1 MKQIQ
6 LDSLQMNV
14 YETREL
20 MGQAAG
26 KAIEDTI
33 NKILLQKNNIRIIFA
48 AAPSQ
53 NEVLAYLKNSKNIDW
68 SKITCFHMD
77 EYIGLPIENPALFSN
92 FLDKHLFD
100 ELQLSTFYKINSL
113 NEIQDEINR
122 YEQLLREA
130 PIDICIMGIGE
141 NGHIAFND
149 PPFAKFD
156 DMHFVKEIQLDNI
169 SRQQQVNDGCFKSIQ
184 EVPTHA
190 ITLTIPALISAE
202 KIFCIVPGP
211 TKTEALYRLIE
222 EEINENMPAT
232 ILRKHVNALLF
243 TDESCYQKG

>member
-1 MKQIQ
+1 
-6 LDSLQMNV
+6 
-14 YETREL
+14 
-20 MGQAAG
+20 MGHAAW

-33 NKILLQKNNIRIIFA
+33 NKLLLKKNNIRIIFA

-53 NEVLAYLKNSKNIDW
+53 NEVLAFLQHSQTIDW

-77 EYIGLPIENPALFSN
+77 EYIGLHIDHPALFSN
-92 FLDKHLFD
+92 FLDEHLFKAIKP
-100 ELQLSTFYKINSL
+100 SAFHKINSL
-113 NEIQDEINR
+113 NTIQDEISR
-122 YEQLLREA
+122 YEKLLMEA

-149 PPFAKFD
+149 PPYAKFD
-156 DMHFVKEIQLDNI
+156 DPHFVKEIQLDDI
-169 SRQQQVNDGCFKSIQ
+169 SRQQQVNDGCFNSIE

-190 ITLTIPALISAE
+190 ITLTIPALVSAE

-211 TKTEALYRLIE
+211 TKTKALYRLMD

-232 ILRKHVNALLF
+232 ILRKHENSLLF
-243 TDESCYQKG
+243 TDKSCYQRG